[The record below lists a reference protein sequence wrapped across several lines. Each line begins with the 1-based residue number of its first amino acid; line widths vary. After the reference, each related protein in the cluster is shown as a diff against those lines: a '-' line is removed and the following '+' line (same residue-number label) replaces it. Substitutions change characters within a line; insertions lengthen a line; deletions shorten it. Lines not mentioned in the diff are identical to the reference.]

1 MAAVGSARADDR
13 LRSFAP
19 SLPHRCVLVVEDDS
33 MIASFLIDDLEEL
46 GFAVMG
52 PASNL
57 TEAVAIAS
65 ASAPDCALIDIA
77 LGGESALPVAQI
89 LTERHVP
96 FAFMTGA
103 SESLEGRFHDIPA
116 LLKPFTVNE
125 LRAVLQLILS
135 SHAPST

>member
-1 MAAVGSARADDR
+1 M
-13 LRSFAP
+13 
-19 SLPHRCVLVVEDDS
+19 
-33 MIASFLIDDLEEL
+33 
-46 GFAVMG
+46 
-52 PASNL
+52 
-57 TEAVAIAS
+57 
-65 ASAPDCALIDIA
+65 
-77 LGGESALPVAQI
+77 AQI
-89 LTERHVP
+89 LTERHIP

>member
-1 MAAVGSARADDR
+1 VAAVGSARADDR
-13 LRSFAP
+13 LSSFAP

-65 ASAPDCALIDIA
+65 TMAPDCALIDIA

-89 LTERHVP
+89 LTERHIP

-125 LRAVLQLILS
+125 LRAILQLILS